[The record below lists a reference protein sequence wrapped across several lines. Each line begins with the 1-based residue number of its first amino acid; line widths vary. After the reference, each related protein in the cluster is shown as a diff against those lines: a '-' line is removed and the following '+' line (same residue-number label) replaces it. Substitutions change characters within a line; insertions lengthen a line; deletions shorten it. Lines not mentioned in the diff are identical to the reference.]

1 MFDQFFL
8 SFHPARMPPCPTKG
22 GLSVR
27 FATLDQNFFENVK
40 THNRHIYRMVLC
52 IAGDIARGGKAPSS
66 FSASSQGQRSRQRV
80 PSPSDPAS
88 EKVVCE
94 RDVQAHQSQ
103 VEPGCD
109 AEGGASHVDDIA
121 RCGRWR
127 MATAGGVVA
136 KLMRP
141 SIQRICWLDGIGR
154 GRAPHTAHV
163 AYGSNS
169 TFEPAPITSDFPP

>member
-1 MFDQFFL
+1 MRWRFFQRHRKASVL
-8 SFHPARMPPCPTKG
+8 ARECHHQ
-22 GLSVR
+22 V
-27 FATLDQNFFENVK
+27 
-40 THNRHIYRMVLC
+40 
-52 IAGDIARGGKAPSS
+52 
-66 FSASSQGQRSRQRV
+66 
-80 PSPSDPAS
+80 PAS

-109 AEGGASHVDDIA
+109 TEGGVSHVDDIA
-121 RCGRWR
+121 RCWRWR

-154 GRAPHTAHV
+154 GRAPHTAPI
-163 AYGSNS
+163 AYG
-169 TFEPAPITSDFPP
+169 